1 MHIHNEQCNAQSAK
15 CYINM
20 SALMQPSFKFLSS
33 ANNSRHLIIAL
44 KCFKIPG
51 LKETAL
57 LKGSYT
63 NSYSE
68 KVSSIP

>member
-1 MHIHNEQCNAQSAK
+1 
-15 CYINM
+15 M
-20 SALMQPSFKFLSS
+20 SALTQPPFKFLSS
-33 ANNSRHLIIAL
+33 ANNNRHLIIAL

-57 LKGSYT
+57 SKGSYT

-68 KVSSIP
+68 K

>member
-1 MHIHNEQCNAQSAK
+1 
-15 CYINM
+15 
-20 SALMQPSFKFLSS
+20 MQPPFKFLSS
-33 ANNSRHLIIAL
+33 ANNNRHLILTL

-57 LKGSYT
+57 SRAHNT

-68 KVSSIP
+68 KVNGIL